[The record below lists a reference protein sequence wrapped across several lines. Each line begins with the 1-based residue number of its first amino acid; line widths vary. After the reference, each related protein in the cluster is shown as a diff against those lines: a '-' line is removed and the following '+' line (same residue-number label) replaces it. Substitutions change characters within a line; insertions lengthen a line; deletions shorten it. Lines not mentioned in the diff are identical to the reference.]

1 MSLKDKQGYRATH
14 MLGETEEDMRRRL
27 LEKKRE
33 GEYDPCNDCPDDMY
47 N

>member
-27 LEKKRE
+27 LEKKTR
-33 GEYDPCNDCPDDMY
+33 GRIRSLQRLP
-47 N
+47 